1 MKTLINRCKT
11 TFKNMYFCISLIM
24 KANPRSFA
32 VLSVLTVIMSVMPI
46 AVSFITKII
55 LDAVQEWFLGEKF
68 SFSILLILIAAYAI
82 ASGMSS
88 VMLFWTQKRS
98 VIQIQ
103 NLLMYLNKGVMEKA
117 VLLDVSSF
125 DIPQEYEKFRRGK
138 NNVVDFQQ
146 IVLGSVQA
154 TCSLLSLVISFTII
168 LFYNPLILLLLC
180 VCCIVK
186 AFWAKRR
193 REKEYQYQKEV
204 ALDKKRKNYYF
215 DLIFRKKTAI
225 EMKYYGT
232 DQIIS
237 ERYVKALKEL
247 NDRENKFGTRNNLL
261 SLLADLPERILQTL
275 VGVKLILDVIARKLS
290 VGDYSYY
297 MGVFVTLLNSANE
310 IAENLAI
317 YTAYDEKIKEYKAFF
332 EEDEEN
338 ARGGEKIDRIDSI
351 AFDHVSFTYPGNDS
365 EALSDLSFS
374 VSAGENVFLVGCNGS
389 GKSTIVKLLCGF
401 YEPTEGEI
409 LINGKPIQKFDLM
422 SLRKQIS
429 AVFQDFVTYAF
440 SLRENIIFSDQKD
453 SVVDGKIME
462 ALSAAKLRTE
472 DDSAFSLDT
481 YVSKE
486 FDENGIELSGGQKQK
501 IAVARALYRKSSLRL
516 MDEPTASLDPYAESE
531 IFKELNQRN
540 GELIRII
547 ISHCLAGATTADKV
561 IFLSDGKLAGVGTH
575 RELMET
581 IEEYKEFY
589 NLQKEHY
596 V

>member
-1 MKTLINRCKT
+1 MKTLINRIKM
-11 TFKNMYFCISLIM
+11 TFKNMYFCMSLIM
-24 KANPRSFA
+24 KANPKSF
-32 VLSVLTVIMSVMPI
+32 VILSVLVLIMSITPI
-46 AVSFITKII
+46 GVSFITKVI
-55 LDAVQEWFLGEKF
+55 LDAIQEWLFGERF
-68 SFSILLILIAAYAI
+68 TFAILLVLIAVYAI
-82 ASGMSS
+82 ASCMSS
-88 VMLFWTQKRS
+88 VVMFWTQKRS

-125 DIPQEYEKFRRGK
+125 DVPQEYEKFRRGK

-146 IVLGSVQA
+146 IVLGSVRA
-154 TCSLLSLVISFTII
+154 MCSLLSLVISFMII
-168 LFYNPLILLLLC
+168 MLYNPMIILLLALC
-180 VCCIVK
+180 CLIK

-193 REKEYQYQKEV
+193 REKEYQYQKEI
-204 ALDKKRKNYYF
+204 ALDEKRKNYYF

-237 ERYVKALKEL
+237 ERYIKALKEL
-247 NDRENKFGTRNNLL
+247 NDRGNRFGTRNNLL
-261 SLLADLPERILQTL
+261 SLLADLPEKALQAL
-275 VGVKLILDVIARKLS
+275 VGINIILDVIARKLM

-297 MGVFVTLLNSANE
+297 MGVLETLILSANE

-332 EEDEEN
+332 EDDEES
-338 ARGGEKIDRIDSI
+338 ARGGVNIDKIDSI
-351 AFDHVSFTYPGNDS
+351 TFDHVSFTYLGNDA

-374 VSAGENVFLVGCNGS
+374 LHSGENVFMVGCNGS

-401 YEPTEGEI
+401 YEPSKGEI
-409 LINGKPIQKFDLM
+409 LINGRPIREIDLM
-422 SLRKQIS
+422 SLREQIS
-429 AVFQDFVTYAF
+429 ATFQDFVTYAL
-440 SLRENIIFSDQKD
+440 SLRENVIFSDQKD
-453 SVVDGKIME
+453 PDVDAEITK
-462 ALSAAKLRTE
+462 ALSEAELKTE
-472 DDSAFSLDT
+472 DKADFNLDT

-486 FDENGIELSGGQKQK
+486 FDENGIEFSGGQKQK

-531 IFKELNQRN
+531 IFKGLNQKKDD
-540 GELIRII
+540 LINII
-547 ISHCLAGATTADKV
+547 VSHCLAGATTADKV
-561 IFLSDGKLAGVGTH
+561 IFLNNGKLIGLGTH
-575 RELMET
+575 KELMES
-581 IEEYKEFY
+581 IEEYREFY

>member
-68 SFSILLILIAAYAI
+68 SFAILLILIAAYAI

-88 VMLFWTQKRS
+88 VMLFWTKKRS

-186 AFWAKRR
+186 AFWAKIR

-297 MGVFVTLLNSANE
+297 VGVFVTLLNSANE
-310 IAENLAI
+310 VAENLAI
-317 YTAYDEKIKEYKAFF
+317 YTAYDDKIKEYKAFF

-422 SLRKQIS
+422 FLRKQIS

-486 FDENGIELSGGQKQK
+486 FDENGVELSGGQKQK

-531 IFKELNQRN
+531 IFKELDQRN